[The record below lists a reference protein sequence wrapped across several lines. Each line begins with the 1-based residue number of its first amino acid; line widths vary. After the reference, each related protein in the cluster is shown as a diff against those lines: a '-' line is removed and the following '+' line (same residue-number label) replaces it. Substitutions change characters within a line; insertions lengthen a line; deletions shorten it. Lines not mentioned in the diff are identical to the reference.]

1 MLFIWKRLSQVL
13 GALLLKRWHLER
25 PDIPPEHSLQIL
37 VVLCVC
43 SCVCVCVCVRAC
55 VCFRLKINYLSVDT
69 VQLCSL
75 TTECPSSSSTQSLR
89 IYYMEQF
96 TVMYLNMTYV
106 HTHIHTSAH
115 ISYIDGVHNR
125 CWRCPPS
132 SCWHNS
138 TRLFIFHET
147 RLKIVGLIQFTACEI
162 AFLGSF
168 SVRALSV

>member
-1 MLFIWKRLSQVL
+1 METSFTSFGSSAAETVTFEKT
-13 GALLLKRWHLER
+13 
-25 PDIPPEHSLQIL
+25 EHSARAFLTNSRSF
-37 VVLCVC
+37 VC
-43 SCVCVCVCVRAC
+43 MFVCVCVRAC
-55 VCFRLKINYLSVDT
+55 VCFRLKINYLSVDI

-96 TVMYLNMTYV
+96 RVMYLNMTYI

-147 RLKIVGLIQFTACEI
+147 RLKTVGLIQFTACEI